1 MPGLSSF
8 EAGEFIDEFRQ
19 QLSEQA
25 VFINEE
31 TQITITFSCGVSD
44 DIGQSLDQ
52 QIGHADENLY
62 RAKEAGRNQVVY

>member
-8 EAGEFIDEFRQ
+8 EAGEFMDEFRQ
-19 QLSEQA
+19 QLSEQSI
-25 VFINEE
+25 FINED
-31 TQITITFSCGVSD
+31 TRLTVTFSCGISD